1 MAPMDSSQPSTPT
14 RPMKL
19 AYVVSRFPKL
29 TETFILQEILAV
41 RRLGVEIELYPLL
54 HESTDVEQ
62 PDVAQLRSQ
71 VRILPFLSMA
81 ILRSNLAFLG
91 AAPGRYLA
99 TLAAVI
105 RGTAGSANFLFGA
118 LVYFPKAVHAAGL
131 MRKSAVDHIHCHFA
145 NHPALVGYVINRLTG
160 IPYSFTTHGS
170 DLHRDRHM
178 LCSKVSRAS
187 FVAAISRYN
196 HDVIVET
203 CGSEAAARVVV
214 VHCGVDTSTFAPAAH
229 REPSARLSIV
239 CVGAL
244 HAVKGQRH
252 LIAACRHLAARGIS
266 FKCYFVGDGPDR
278 RALELQA
285 ARAEISDSVVFLG
298 AQTSD
303 RIAQLLQRCDVLVA
317 PSVPTRKGRR
327 EGIPVVLMEAM
338 ASGLPVVASRL
349 SGIPE
354 LVEHERTGL
363 LARPGD
369 SAAIAECVMRL
380 ANDKALRA
388 RLVAAGREKV
398 ELEFETNRNAVRLLQ
413 LFRDA
418 GRLSAPGGWP

>member
-1 MAPMDSSQPSTPT
+1 MHGSQPATAT
-14 RPMKL
+14 RPMKI

-29 TETFILQEILAV
+29 TETFILQEILAM

-54 HESTDVEQ
+54 YESTDVEQ

-71 VRILPFLSMA
+71 VRILPLLSIA
-81 ILRSNLAFLG
+81 IVRSNLGFLW

-99 TLAAVI
+99 TLEAVI
-105 RGTAGSANFLFGA
+105 RGTAGSANYLFGA
-118 LVYFPKAVHAAGL
+118 LAYFLKAVHAAGL
-131 MRKSAVDHIHCHFA
+131 MRESAVDHIHCHFA
-145 NHPALVGYVINRLTG
+145 SHPALVGYIINRLTD
-160 IPYSFTTHGS
+160 IPYSFTAHGS

-196 HDVIVET
+196 HNVIAAN

-214 VHCGVDTSTFAPAAH
+214 VHCGVDTSAFAPAGH
-229 REPSARLSIV
+229 RAPGARLAIV

-252 LIAACRHLAARGIS
+252 LIEACRLLAARGIS
-266 FKCYFVGDGPDR
+266 FICYFVGDGPDR
-278 RALELQA
+278 RALERQA
-285 ARAEISDSVVFLG
+285 ALAELSDSVVFLG

-303 RIAQLLQRCDVLVA
+303 TVAKLLQRCDVLVA

-354 LVEHERTGL
+354 LVEHQRTGL
-363 LARPGD
+363 LVRPGD
-369 SAAIAECVMRL
+369 AAAIAECVTRL
-380 ANDKALRA
+380 ANDEALRG

-398 ELEFETNRNAVRLLQ
+398 ELEFETNRSAARLVE
-413 LFRDA
+413 LFRAA
-418 GRLSAPGGWP
+418 GRPAASDGGP